1 MTTKTSAPT
10 ASTSVSVMP
19 SERPRPPRRRRR
31 WVVVLAVWAAWLA
44 IVAGIAAAA
53 DDVTVYLSADEAM
66 KLAFPGATR
75 FDTVDVP
82 VSPAIRAA
90 LGEKLGEPFTA
101 EHVEVRRAF
110 VSEGDVEKLAGRA
123 VLNDDVGKYRPI
135 TYLVAADPAGKVVRV
150 ELLVYRESHGG
161 QVRGRG
167 FLEQYEGKG
176 TADPLRV
183 GKDITSISGATLSAR
198 AVSKGVKRT
207 VLLLEALDA
216 GAAASAGGGGPSA
229 AAPAAPAAPAASMG
243 AAP

>member
-1 MTTKTSAPT
+1 MTTKTSAPI
-10 ASTSVSVMP
+10 ASTWAWAMR
-19 SERPRPPRRRRR
+19 SERGASARPRRRRG
-31 WVVVLAVWAAWLA
+31 VVVLAVWVAWLA
-44 IVAGIAAAA
+44 LLAGLARAA
-53 DDVTVYLSADEAM
+53 DDVTVYLSADEAL
-66 KLAFPGATR
+66 KLAFPSASR
-75 FDTVDVP
+75 FDAVEVP
-82 VSPAIRAA
+82 VSPEVRAA
-90 LGEKLGEPFTA
+90 LSGKLGEPFTA
-101 EHVEVRRAF
+101 EHVEVKRAF
-110 VSEGDVEKLAGRA
+110 TSEGGAEKLAGRA

-135 TYLVAADPAGKVVRV
+135 TYLVAVDPAGKVVRV

-176 TADPLRV
+176 SGDPIRV

-216 GAAASAGGGGPSA
+216 AGAAAGA
-229 AAPAAPAAPAASMG
+229 ASAPASG

>member
-1 MTTKTSAPT
+1 M
-10 ASTSVSVMP
+10 
-19 SERPRPPRRRRR
+19 
-31 WVVVLAVWAAWLA
+31 VLAVWAAWIAIMAGLA
-44 IVAGIAAAA
+44 GAT
-53 DDVTVYLSADEAM
+53 DDVTVYLSADEAL
-66 KLAFPGATR
+66 KLAFPSASR
-75 FDTVDVP
+75 FDAVDVP
-82 VSPAIRAA
+82 VSPEIRAA
-90 LGEKLGEPFTA
+90 LSDKLGEPFTA
-101 EHVEVRRAF
+101 EHVEIRRAF
-110 VSEGDVEKLAGRA
+110 AAEAGAEKLAGRA

-135 TYLVAADPAGKVVRV
+135 TYLVAVDPAGKVVRV

-176 TADPLRV
+176 SGDPIRV

-216 GAAASAGGGGPSA
+216 GAATGGAASA
-229 AAPAAPAAPAASMG
+229 AASG

>member
-1 MTTKTSAPT
+1 M
-10 ASTSVSVMP
+10 
-19 SERPRPPRRRRR
+19 
-31 WVVVLAVWAAWLA
+31 VLAVWAAWIAIMAGLA
-44 IVAGIAAAA
+44 GAT
-53 DDVTVYLSADEAM
+53 DDVTVYLSADEAL
-66 KLAFPGATR
+66 KLAFPSASR
-75 FDTVDVP
+75 FDAVDVP
-82 VSPAIRAA
+82 VSPEIRAA
-90 LGEKLGEPFTA
+90 LSDKLGEPFTA
-101 EHVEVRRAF
+101 EHVEIRRAF
-110 VSEGDVEKLAGRA
+110 AAEAGAEKLAGRA

-135 TYLVAADPAGKVVRV
+135 TYLVAVDPAGKVVRV

-176 TADPLRV
+176 SGDPIRV

-216 GAAASAGGGGPSA
+216 AAATGAGAATGGAASAAAS
-229 AAPAAPAAPAASMG
+229 G